1 MELRMR
7 SCLLNTHG
15 GNCNLDAG
23 VNPLYNKIMSD
34 IKDNETPEKPALPK
48 VVVFDENN
56 NVQLAEEGKTILA
69 FVMGDDGVKIALNG
83 YVTEVLLETIKS
95 NMPNIMDNL
104 IADFKKQAKKQDED
118 KNNIEE

>member
-1 MELRMR
+1 MADM
-7 SCLLNTHG
+7 
-15 GNCNLDAG
+15 
-23 VNPLYNKIMSD
+23 
-34 IKDNETPEKPALPK
+34 KDNETPEKSGLPK

-104 IADFKKQAKKQDED
+104 IADFKKQAKKQDEE
-118 KNNIEE
+118 KNDTEEQ

>member
-1 MELRMR
+1 M
-7 SCLLNTHG
+7 
-15 GNCNLDAG
+15 A
-23 VNPLYNKIMSD
+23 D
-34 IKDNETPEKPALPK
+34 IKDNETPEKSGLPK

-104 IADFKKQAKKQDED
+104 IADFKKQAKKQDEE
-118 KNNIEE
+118 KNDTEE

>member
-1 MELRMR
+1 M
-7 SCLLNTHG
+7 
-15 GNCNLDAG
+15 A
-23 VNPLYNKIMSD
+23 D
-34 IKDNETPEKPALPK
+34 IKDNDSTSKTPLPK

-83 YVTEVLLETIKS
+83 YVTEVLLETLKN

-104 IADFKKQAKKQDED
+104 IADFKKQAKKQDEENTD
-118 KNNIEE
+118 TENK

>member
-1 MELRMR
+1 
-7 SCLLNTHG
+7 
-15 GNCNLDAG
+15 
-23 VNPLYNKIMSD
+23 MSD
-34 IKDNETPEKPALPK
+34 IKDNETTEKTPLPK

-69 FVMGDDGVKIALNG
+69 FVMGEDGVKIALNG
-83 YVTEVLLETIKS
+83 YVTEVLLETLKN

-118 KNNIEE
+118 KKEDKE

>member
-1 MELRMR
+1 
-7 SCLLNTHG
+7 
-15 GNCNLDAG
+15 
-23 VNPLYNKIMSD
+23 MSD

-104 IADFKKQAKKQDED
+104 IADFKKQAKKQDEE
-118 KNNIEE
+118 KNYTEQ